1 LLQAVFSARPLGG
14 LGTFP
19 GILQNLGAIAE
30 SLAILGSEISLCI
43 LSCYG
48 ARIILS
54 NLHTQTAAPFSTSP
68 RGDAQSFPGAV
79 VETRIERMVDWLEET
94 TNRESKHEYPSA
106 IHPTLSVIIPVFN
119 ERGTVASVIEKVA
132 ALDINKQI
140 VLVDDGSTD
149 GTREIL
155 SEYIGR
161 DGFDVIM
168 HFGNRGKGAAL
179 KSGFQRALGEIVIV
193 QDADLEYE
201 PQDILKVV
209 APILDGSADV
219 VYGSRYLENSQQD
232 RSLVHRFGNWL
243 LTQFSNFMTAQRLTD
258 METCYKAIRR
268 DILQS
273 IEIEQHRF
281 GFEPE
286 ITAKLARRG
295 QRILEVPVSYRS
307 RSWKEGKKIGFK
319 DLVNT
324 LWCIVR
330 YRFQ

>member
-1 LLQAVFSARPLGG
+1 MGG
-14 LGTFP
+14 FGTF
-19 GILQNLGAIAE
+19 LRNLRNVRAVAE
-30 SLAILGSEISLCI
+30 TLAILGSEISLRN
-43 LSCYG
+43 LFRYG
-48 ARIILS
+48 ARSILS
-54 NLHTQTAAPFSTSP
+54 NLQTQPAAPLSTSP
-68 RGDAQSFPGAV
+68 HEDAQSFPDAV
-79 VETRIERMVDWLEET
+79 VETRIERVVEWLEET
-94 TNRESKHEYPSA
+94 TNRESKCDYPST
-106 IHPTLSVIIPVFN
+106 IHPTLTIVIPVFN
-119 ERGTVASVIEKVA
+119 ESGTVASVIEKVA

-179 KSGFQRALGEIVIV
+179 KSGFQRAMGEIVIV

-209 APILDGSADV
+209 APILDGRTDV
-219 VYGSRYLENSQQD
+219 VYGSRYLENSEQD
-232 RSLVHRFGNWL
+232 QSLVHRFGNWL
-243 LTQFSNFMTAQRLTD
+243 LTQFSNCMTAQRLTD

-268 DILQS
+268 EILQS

-295 QRILEVPVSYRS
+295 HRILEVPVSYRS
-307 RSWKEGKKIGFK
+307 RSWREGKKIGFK